1 MNSQLRVRMNS
12 QIHFRTTFR
21 LLLSSSTQSHI
32 MYKHFLPTNFLLIAL
47 FLLAI
52 TSNSCK
58 NKPQKDAPII
68 VVKADTIVVKTSLFT
83 HFVPKNVQIK
93 DYFRYLDSLA
103 RAYDSLVPY
112 DLTAHLIVR
121 TNPWLIDSLQSTDY
135 YLKREK
141 GVCVYDQKELVILKQ
156 GDSLTIPTDTIAKE
170 ILAKQAKTM
179 LDVNIPEFK
188 LRIVEGSDTIG
199 TYAVRVGQNRITKWA
214 IFDEKNARLR
224 TKTGNGKIV
233 NTYFKSTFLDPANGK
248 TSEKTK
254 RDDGDSTFL
263 PLMPWLEPEING
275 ESFGQLIHPTSNQ
288 KTLGKAYSNGCIG
301 TGEGNMWRIYY
312 YAPIGTKVR
321 ISYHLNS
328 VDSAGVAVKLTD
340 IYGKKAVVK

>member
-1 MNSQLRVRMNS
+1 MN
-12 QIHFRTTFR
+12 
-21 LLLSSSTQSHI
+21 
-32 MYKHFLPTNFLLIAL
+32 KHFLQTSSLFIAL
-47 FLLAI
+47 FLLAF
-52 TSNSCK
+52 TLNSCK
-58 NKPQKDAPII
+58 NNPKKEVPT
-68 VVKADTIVVKTSLFT
+68 VVIKADTIVVKTALYT
-83 HFVPKNVQIK
+83 HVIPQNIQIK
-93 DYFRYLDSLA
+93 GYFRYMDSLA

-121 TNPWLIDSLQSTDY
+121 ANPWLIDSLQNTDY
-135 YLKREK
+135 YRQKEK
-141 GVCVYDQKELVILKQ
+141 GVFVYDQKELVILKK
-156 GDSLTIPTDTIAKE
+156 GDSLLIPTDTIARQ
-170 ILAKQAKTM
+170 ILAKQAQTV

-188 LRIVEGSDTIG
+188 LRIVEGTDTIG
-199 TYAVRVGQNRITKWA
+199 TFPVRVGQNRITKWA
-214 IFDEKNARLR
+214 VFDKNAKLR

-233 NTYFKSTFLDPANGK
+233 NTYFKSTFLDPVDGRI
-248 TSEKTK
+248 SSKTK

-301 TGEGNMWRIYY
+301 TGESSMWRIYY
-312 YAPIGTKVR
+312 YAPLGTKVR

-328 VDSAGVAVKLTD
+328 TDSSGAAIKLKD

>member
-1 MNSQLRVRMNS
+1 M
-12 QIHFRTTFR
+12 T
-21 LLLSSSTQSHI
+21 
-32 MYKHFLPTNFLLIAL
+32 KHFLPINSLVIAL
-47 FLLAI
+47 FLLAFVL
-52 TSNSCK
+52 NSCK
-58 NKPQKDAPII
+58 NKQKTDAPIV
-68 VVKADTIVVKTSLFT
+68 VVKADTIVVKTSLYT
-83 HFVPKNVQIK
+83 HFVPKNVKIK
-93 DYFRYLDSLA
+93 DYFKYMDSLA

-121 TNPWLIDSLQSTDY
+121 TNLWLMDSLQSTDY
-135 YLKREK
+135 YVKKEK
-141 GVCVYDQKELVILKQ
+141 GVFVYDQKELIILKQ
-156 GDSLTIPTDTIAKE
+156 GDSLTIPTDTIARQ
-170 ILAKQAKTM
+170 ILKKQAQTI

-188 LRIVEGSDTIG
+188 LRIVEGMDTVG
-199 TYAVRVGQNRITKWA
+199 TFPVRVGQNRITKWA
-214 IFDEKNARLR
+214 VFDKKNARLR

-288 KTLGKAYSNGCIG
+288 KTLGKAYSNGCVG
-301 TGEGNMWRIYY
+301 TGEASMWRIYY
-312 YAPIGTKVR
+312 YAPVGTKVR

-328 VDSAGVAVKLTD
+328 VDSAGVAVKLKD

>member
-1 MNSQLRVRMNS
+1 
-12 QIHFRTTFR
+12 
-21 LLLSSSTQSHI
+21 
-32 MYKHFLPTNFLLIAL
+32 MYKHFLQINSLLVAL
-47 FLLAI
+47 FLLA
-52 TSNSCK
+52 SMLNGCK
-58 NKPQKDAPII
+58 NKPKNAPII
-68 VVKADTIVVKTSLFT
+68 VAKTDTVVVKTSLFT

-93 DYFRYLDSLA
+93 DYFKYMDSLA

-121 TNPWLIDSLQSTDY
+121 TNPWLMDSLQNTDY
-135 YLKREK
+135 YLKKEK
-141 GVCVYDQKELVILKQ
+141 GILAYDQKELIILKQ
-156 GDSLTIPTDTIAKE
+156 GDSLMIPTDTIAKG

-188 LRIVEGSDTIG
+188 LRIVEGTDTIG
-199 TYAVRVGQNRITKWA
+199 TFPVRVGQNRITKWA
-214 IFDEKNARLR
+214 VFDEKKAKLR
-224 TKTGNGKIV
+224 TKTGNGKIIRI
-233 NTYFKSTFLDPANGK
+233 YFKSTFLDPANGK

-288 KTLGKAYSNGCIG
+288 STLGKAYSNGCIG
-301 TGEGNMWRIYY
+301 TGEASMWRIYY
-312 YAPIGTKVR
+312 YAPVGTKVR
-321 ISYHLNS
+321 ISYNLNS
-328 VDSAGVAVKLTD
+328 KDSVGSAIKLKD

>member
-1 MNSQLRVRMNS
+1 M
-12 QIHFRTTFR
+12 H
-21 LLLSSSTQSHI
+21 
-32 MYKHFLPTNFLLIAL
+32 KHFLPTNSLLIAL
-47 FLLAI
+47 FLSVFAL
-52 TSNSCK
+52 NSCK
-58 NKPQKDAPII
+58 NKPKKDAPIVAI
-68 VVKADTIVVKTSLFT
+68 KADTIAVKTSLFT

-93 DYFRYLDSLA
+93 DYFRYMDSLA
-103 RAYDSLVPY
+103 RVYDSLVPY

-141 GVCVYDQKELVILKQ
+141 GVFVYDQKELIILKQ
-156 GDSLTIPTDTIAKE
+156 GDSLTIPTDTIARL
-170 ILAKQAKTM
+170 IWTKQAKTM

-188 LRIVEGSDTIG
+188 LRIVEGTDTIG

-214 IFDEKNARLR
+214 IFDKKNARLR
-224 TKTGNGKIV
+224 TKTGNGKIIG
-233 NTYFKSTFLDPANGK
+233 TYFKSTFLDPANGK

-275 ESFGQLIHPTSNQ
+275 ESFGQLIHPTTNQ

>member
-1 MNSQLRVRMNS
+1 MN
-12 QIHFRTTFR
+12 
-21 LLLSSSTQSHI
+21 
-32 MYKHFLPTNFLLIAL
+32 KHFLQTSSLFIAL
-47 FLLAI
+47 FLLAF
-52 TSNSCK
+52 TLNSCK
-58 NKPQKDAPII
+58 NNPKKEVPT
-68 VVKADTIVVKTSLFT
+68 VVIKADTIIVKTSLYT
-83 HFVPKNVQIK
+83 HIIPQNIQIK
-93 DYFRYLDSLA
+93 GYFKYMDSLA
-103 RAYDSLVPY
+103 HAYDSLVPY

-121 TNPWLIDSLQSTDY
+121 ANPWLMDTLAQTDY
-135 YLKREK
+135 YLQKEK
-141 GVCVYDQKELVILKQ
+141 GVFVYDQKELVILKK
-156 GDSLTIPTDTIAKE
+156 GDSLLIPTDTIARQ

-188 LRIVEGSDTIG
+188 LRIVEDNDTVG
-199 TYAVRVGQNRITKWA
+199 TFPVRVGQNRITKWA
-214 IFDEKNARLR
+214 VFDKNAKLR

-233 NTYFKSTFLDPANGK
+233 NTYFKSTFLDPVDGRI
-248 TSEKTK
+248 SSKTK

-301 TGEGNMWRIYY
+301 TGESSMWRIYY
-312 YAPIGTKVR
+312 YAPVGTKVR

-328 VDSAGVAVKLTD
+328 VDSTGAAIKLKD

>member
-1 MNSQLRVRMNS
+1 M
-12 QIHFRTTFR
+12 F
-21 LLLSSSTQSHI
+21 
-32 MYKHFLPTNFLLIAL
+32 KHFLPINFFLIAL
-47 FLLAI
+47 FSVAFTL
-52 TSNSCK
+52 NSCK
-58 NKPQKDAPII
+58 NKPPQDAPT
-68 VVKADTIVVKTSLFT
+68 VVIKSDTIVVKTALYT
-83 HFVPKNVQIK
+83 HLILKNVQIK
-93 DYFRYLDSLA
+93 DYFKYMDSLA

-135 YLKREK
+135 YRQKEK
-141 GVCVYDQKELVILKQ
+141 GILVYDQKELVILKQ
-156 GDSLTIPTDTIAKE
+156 GDSLWIPTDTTARQI
-170 ILAKQAKTM
+170 IAKQAKTL

-188 LRIVEGSDTIG
+188 LRIIEGADTVG
-199 TYAVRVGQNRITKWA
+199 TFPVRVGQNRITKWA
-214 IFDEKNARLR
+214 IFDKKKAKLR
-224 TKTGNGKIV
+224 TKTGNGTII

-248 TSEKTK
+248 ISSKTK
-254 RDDGDSTFL
+254 RDDNDSTFL

-301 TGEGNMWRIYY
+301 TGEASMWRIYY
-312 YAPIGTKVR
+312 HAPVGTKVR

-328 VDSAGVAVKLTD
+328 IDSAGTAIQLKD

>member
-1 MNSQLRVRMNS
+1 MN
-12 QIHFRTTFR
+12 
-21 LLLSSSTQSHI
+21 
-32 MYKHFLPTNFLLIAL
+32 KHFLQINSFLMAI

-52 TSNSCK
+52 TLNSCK
-58 NKPQKDAPII
+58 NKPKIEAPI
-68 VVKADTIVVKTSLFT
+68 VVVNADSIVVKTALFT

-93 DYFRYLDSLA
+93 DYFRYMDSLA
-103 RAYDSLVPY
+103 QAYDSLVPY

-135 YLKREK
+135 YRQKEK
-141 GVCVYDQKELVILKQ
+141 GVFIYNQKELIILKQ
-156 GDSLTIPTDTIAKE
+156 GDSLGIPTDTIARQ

-188 LRIVEGSDTIG
+188 LRIVEGTDTVG
-199 TYAVRVGQNRITKWA
+199 TFPVRVGQNRITKWA
-214 IFDEKNARLR
+214 IFDKKNARLR
-224 TKTGNGKIV
+224 TKTGNGKIIK
-233 NTYFKSTFLDPANGK
+233 TYFKSTFLDPANGK

-288 KTLGKAYSNGCIG
+288 NSLGKAYSNGCIG
-301 TGEGNMWRIYY
+301 TGEASMWRIYY
-312 YAPIGTKVR
+312 YAPVGTKVR

-328 VDSAGVAVKLTD
+328 VDSAGAAIRLAD